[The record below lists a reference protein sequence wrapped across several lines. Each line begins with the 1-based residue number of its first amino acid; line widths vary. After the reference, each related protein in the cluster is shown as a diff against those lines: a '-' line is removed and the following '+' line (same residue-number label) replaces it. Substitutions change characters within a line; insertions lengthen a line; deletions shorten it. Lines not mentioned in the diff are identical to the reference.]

1 MLEANG
7 RINLRRGRSL
17 QHVDAAN
24 NDEKDTALMIDIL
37 NLALPYFGLIFIGFA
52 CGKAKG
58 LPEQGLAW
66 MNFFLLYVSLPALLF
81 GITSKT
87 PFEELNNPPFLIAT
101 TLGTT
106 SAFALALAAGRLV
119 GRLSFR
125 ESTLAGL
132 SGGYGNIGYM
142 GPGLALA
149 VLGSKAAAPTALI
162 FCCDSIFL
170 FSIVPLLMALT
181 DREHP
186 SFLHAIG
193 VAVRQIVLNPLIMSA
208 AAGALAAALH
218 IQLPVAVDK
227 TLLFLQNAA
236 APTALFVLGV
246 TVALRPFDRV
256 PWEVPGVIAIK
267 LLVHPLIVFALML
280 LFGPFAQ
287 PWAATAVLMAALPPA
302 LNVFVIAR
310 QNNTWIEPAS
320 VAVLIGTFASVVTL
334 TSVMWFIQT
343 GRLAFP

>member
-1 MLEANG
+1 
-7 RINLRRGRSL
+7 
-17 QHVDAAN
+17 
-24 NDEKDTALMIDIL
+24 MIDIL
-37 NLALPYFGLIFIGFA
+37 NLALPYFGLIFIGYA
-52 CGKAKG
+52 CGKAKR
-58 LPEQGLAW
+58 LPESGLAW

-81 GITSKT
+81 GIMSRT
-87 PFEELNNPPFLIAT
+87 PFSDLNNPPFLIAT
-101 TLGTT
+101 TLGTMI
-106 SAFALALAAGRLV
+106 AFFLAMVAGKAI
-119 GRLSFR
+119 GGLSLR
-125 ESTLAGL
+125 EATLAGL
-132 SGGYGNIGYM
+132 SGAYGNIGYM

-170 FSIVPLLMALT
+170 FSIVPLLIELT
-181 DREHP
+181 DRDHP
-186 SFLHAIG
+186 SLLHALG
-193 VAVRQIVLNPLIMSA
+193 VVMRQILQNPLIMSA
-208 AAGALAAALH
+208 VLGALVGALH
-218 IQLPVAVDK
+218 ITLPVALDR
-227 TLLFLQNAA
+227 TIQFLQNAA

-267 LLVHPLIVFALML
+267 LLIHPFVAFCLML

-287 PWAATAVLMAALPPA
+287 PWAATAVLMASLPPA

-310 QNNTWIEPAS
+310 QNDTWIKPAS

>member
-1 MLEANG
+1 M
-7 RINLRRGRSL
+7 
-17 QHVDAAN
+17 
-24 NDEKDTALMIDIL
+24 TDIL

-58 LPEQGLAW
+58 LPESGLAW

-81 GITSKT
+81 GIMSKT
-87 PFEELNNPPFLIAT
+87 PFAELNNPPFLIAT
-101 TLGTT
+101 TLGTM
-106 SAFALALAAGRLV
+106 SAFTLAMASGRLI
-119 GRLSFR
+119 GKLSLR
-125 ESTLAGL
+125 EATLAGL
-132 SGGYGNIGYM
+132 SGAYGNIGYM

-170 FSIVPLLMALT
+170 FTIVP
-181 DREHP
+181 
-186 SFLHAIG
+186 
-193 VAVRQIVLNPLIMSA
+193 
-208 AAGALAAALH
+208 
-218 IQLPVAVDK
+218 
-227 TLLFLQNAA
+227 LLFLQNAA

-246 TVALRPFDRV
+246 TVALRPFGRV

-267 LLVHPLIVFALML
+267 LLIHPLVVFALML
-280 LFGPFAQ
+280 LLGPFAQ
-287 PWAATAVLMAALPPA
+287 PWAATAVLMASLPPA

-310 QNNTWIEPAS
+310 QNDTWIEPAS
-320 VAVLIGTFASVVTL
+320 VAVLIGTFASVITL

>member
-1 MLEANG
+1 MA
-7 RINLRRGRSL
+7 
-17 QHVDAAN
+17 
-24 NDEKDTALMIDIL
+24 DIL

-52 CGKAKG
+52 CGKTKR
-58 LPEQGLAW
+58 LPESGLAW

-81 GITSKT
+81 RIMSET
-87 PFEELNNPPFLIAT
+87 PFSELNNPPFLVAT
-101 TLGTT
+101 TLATVI
-106 SAFALALAAGRLV
+106 AFVLAMAAGRII
-119 GRLSFR
+119 GELSLR
-125 ESTLAGL
+125 KATMAGLAGA
-132 SGGYGNIGYM
+132 YGNIGYM

-267 LLVHPLIVFALML
+267 LLVHPLIVFGLML

-334 TSVMWFIQT
+334 TSVMWFIQS
-343 GRLAFP
+343 GWLAFP

>member
-1 MLEANG
+1 M
-7 RINLRRGRSL
+7 
-17 QHVDAAN
+17 V
-24 NDEKDTALMIDIL
+24 DIL

-101 TLGTT
+101 TLGTAG
-106 SAFALALAAGRLV
+106 AFALALMAGRLV

-170 FSIVPLLMALT
+170 FSIVPLLIALS
-181 DREHP
+181 DGESRHW
-186 SFLHAIG
+186 LHTIG
-193 VAVRQIVLNPLIMSA
+193 LVVRQIVLNPLIMSA
-208 AAGALAAALH
+208 CAGALAAALH
-218 IQLPVAVDK
+218 IHPPVAIDN
-227 TLLFLQNAA
+227 TMRFLENAA
-236 APTALFVLGV
+236 APMALFVLGV
-246 TVALRPFDRV
+246 TVALRPFGRV
-256 PWEVPGVIAIK
+256 PWEVPAVIAIK
-267 LLVHPLIVFALML
+267 LLAHPLVVFGLML
-280 LFGPFAQ
+280 LLGPFPQ
-287 PWAATAVLMAALPPA
+287 PWAATAVLMASLPPA

-310 QNNTWIEPAS
+310 QNDTWVEPAS
-320 VAVLIGTFASVVTL
+320 VAVLIGTFASVITL
-334 TSVMWFIQT
+334 TIVMWLMQT
-343 GRLAFP
+343 GRLVFP

>member
-1 MLEANG
+1 M
-7 RINLRRGRSL
+7 
-17 QHVDAAN
+17 V
-24 NDEKDTALMIDIL
+24 DIL

-52 CGKAKG
+52 CGKTRG
-58 LPEQGLAW
+58 LPESGLAW

-81 GITSKT
+81 RIMSET
-87 PFEELNNPPFLIAT
+87 PFSELNNPPFLIAT
-101 TLGTT
+101 TLATIC
-106 SAFALALAAGRLV
+106 AFVLAMVSGRIIGDLSLRKATMAG
-119 GRLSFR
+119 
-125 ESTLAGL
+125 LAGA
-132 SGGYGNIGYM
+132 YGNIGYM

-193 VAVRQIVLNPLIMSA
+193 LAARQIVLNPLIMSA
-208 AAGALAAALH
+208 VLGALVAAFH
-218 IQLPVAVDK
+218 IQLPTALDR

-267 LLVHPLIVFALML
+267 LLIHPLIVFGLML

-302 LNVFVIAR
+302 LNVFVMAR

-334 TSVMWFIQT
+334 TSVMWFIQS
-343 GRLAFP
+343 GRLVLCNRGTGARKQKY

>member
-1 MLEANG
+1 M
-7 RINLRRGRSL
+7 
-17 QHVDAAN
+17 V
-24 NDEKDTALMIDIL
+24 DIL

-52 CGKAKG
+52 CGKTRG
-58 LPEQGLAW
+58 LPESGLAW

-81 GITSKT
+81 RIMSET
-87 PFEELNNPPFLIAT
+87 PFSELNNPPFLVAT
-101 TLGTT
+101 TLATV
-106 SAFALALAAGRLV
+106 SAFVLAMVASRIIGELSLRKATMAG
-119 GRLSFR
+119 
-125 ESTLAGL
+125 LAGA
-132 SGGYGNIGYM
+132 YGNIGYM

-149 VLGSKAAAPTALI
+149 VLGAKAAAPTALI

-193 VAVRQIVLNPLIMSA
+193 IAVRQIVLNPLIMSA

-227 TLLFLQNAA
+227 TLLFLQKAA

-267 LLVHPLIVFALML
+267 LLVHPLIVFGLML

-334 TSVMWFIQT
+334 TSVMWFIQS
-343 GRLAFP
+343 GRLVFP